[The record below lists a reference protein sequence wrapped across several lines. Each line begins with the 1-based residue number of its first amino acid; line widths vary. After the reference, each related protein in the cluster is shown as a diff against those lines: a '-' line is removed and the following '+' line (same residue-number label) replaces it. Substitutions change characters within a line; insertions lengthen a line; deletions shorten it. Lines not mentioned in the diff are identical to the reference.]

1 MQTIASVIRTPGN
14 DVDKYLNT
22 YIATL
27 TKRVPTGTLLPSL
40 LDIWQDTRSADEKV
54 CLKFKYTN
62 FPILT
67 WIAFNQVLVRFFYVF
82 QRTIRQAD
90 RARLPALVR
99 TTFKFFLEALD
110 LCHHPQFPT
119 ISEDHMLPAFLDL
132 VEKLNEATF
141 KPLFSR
147 LYDWAV
153 IPSEGSNI
161 GKLSSF
167 NPQVATEL
175 TCICYSDCAGHFGTQ
190 DQLVPSSRRAF
201 DKVQSQ

>member
-1 MQTIASVIRTPGN
+1 MLIMLAQ
-14 DVDKYLNT
+14 
-22 YIATL
+22 
-27 TKRVPTGTLLPSL
+27 
-40 LDIWQDTRSADEKV
+40 
-54 CLKFKYTN
+54 
-62 FPILT
+62 
-67 WIAFNQVLVRFFYVF
+67 QVLVRFFYVF

-110 LCHHPQFPT
+110 ICHDPQFPT

-153 IPSEGSNI
+153 ISPEESAEGKHSVAI
-161 GKLSSF
+161 SRSQWLMRSSF
-167 NPQVATEL
+167 L
-175 TCICYSDCAGHFGTQ
+175 
-190 DQLVPSSRRAF
+190 
-201 DKVQSQ
+201 